1 MSRLFTLIVGLL
13 LVVGAFLG
21 FLFWGAI
28 TNPPPF
34 RVVVALKDIPPGGDI
49 KLDTVTVDEQII
61 NPRVAQR
68 FILES
73 ELSQYLGA
81 TAVENIFAGEPLT
94 KLRIVTGDVA
104 KRTKRLS
111 LALTDERLVAMVI
124 PVTPKTSPQEIVP
137 GDLVNL
143 VWGVGNQ
150 TALNNL
156 DDRTGV
162 INGQGARTPTPA
174 PRQADTTIVPDK
186 VVLPFARTLL
196 HRAVIAR
203 VNFQQIPNPNY
214 AAGGFGTS
222 NANREQPF
230 LQGPIESLVLLL
242 PRETQEMV
250 AFALSNGTVHV
261 TVWSSQVEPSEVTP
275 LPGVMWSDVLNGIL
289 DNRKATGHPALDNM
303 DYLLSL
309 PATITHTNGISPT
322 VTITNTQPV
331 RPASTAVPTK
341 KP

>member
-1 MSRLFTLIVGLL
+1 MSRLFTLVVGLL

-73 ELSQYLGA
+73 ELAQYLGA
-81 TAVENIFAGEPLT
+81 TAVENIYAGEPLT

-111 LALTDERLVAMVI
+111 LALADERIVAMVI

-150 TALNNL
+150 TALNNF
-156 DDRTGV
+156 DDRTVGV
-162 INGQGARTPTPA
+162 NSQGARTPTPA
-174 PRQADTTIVPDK
+174 PRQADTT
-186 VVLPFARTLL
+186 
-196 HRAVIAR
+196 
-203 VNFQQIPNPNY
+203 
-214 AAGGFGTS
+214 
-222 NANREQPF
+222 
-230 LQGPIESLVLLL
+230 
-242 PRETQEMV
+242 
-250 AFALSNGTVHV
+250 
-261 TVWSSQVEPSEVTP
+261 
-275 LPGVMWSDVLNGIL
+275 
-289 DNRKATGHPALDNM
+289 
-303 DYLLSL
+303 
-309 PATITHTNGISPT
+309 
-322 VTITNTQPV
+322 
-331 RPASTAVPTK
+331 TA
-341 KP
+341 